1 MHVGKSKPHHRLPVF
16 SNDSKWELGGTGG
29 DMAKINNN
37 NNIITTTAE
46 IGIHTRS
53 TLATV
58 RNRQQVLI
66 QK

>member
-16 SNDSKWELGGTGG
+16 SNDNKWELGGTGG

-46 IGIHTRS
+46 IGIHT
-53 TLATV
+53 
-58 RNRQQVLI
+58 
-66 QK
+66 